1 MAAKSQNSTLFILQS
16 VYKIEDVLLEKLNQT
31 HVSVLFDLFSN
42 PENIRF
48 TDNVTHK
55 SFVDSELY
63 LKDYEADM
71 LAGRNI
77 AFLISVSGEMCGH
90 VRFYNADSMHKFL
103 SFGIFCKKENRRK
116 GIAELVLRTLC
127 SEIFSKTDF
136 NRIEAQTFT
145 ENTAGIALLEKLGM
159 QREGRLRQNFC
170 IDGILRDS
178 FIYAVL
184 KQDFKFFKKN
194 S

>member
-1 MAAKSQNSTLFILQS
+1 MTKISEKSMLFQLQS
-16 VYKIEDVLLEKLNQT
+16 AYKIEDILLEKLSQT
-31 HVSVLFDLFSN
+31 HILALHELFSN

-48 TDNVTHK
+48 TDNEPHESIVE
-55 SFVDSELY
+55 SEIY
-63 LKDYEADM
+63 FKDYEADM

-170 IDGILRDS
+170 IDGSLRDS
-178 FIYAVL
+178 FLYAVL
-184 KQDFKFFKKN
+184 KQDFKYSEKN